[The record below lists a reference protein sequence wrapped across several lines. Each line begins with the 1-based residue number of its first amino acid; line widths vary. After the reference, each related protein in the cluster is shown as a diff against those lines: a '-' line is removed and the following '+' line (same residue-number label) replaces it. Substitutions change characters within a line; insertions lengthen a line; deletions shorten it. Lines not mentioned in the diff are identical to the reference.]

1 MEKDIRILLVDDH
14 QVVREGLQHMLNK
27 EKDME
32 VVGQS
37 ANAEEAL
44 LQLEV
49 FSPNIVLMDI
59 KMPKVDGIELTR
71 QLKEKQPS
79 CNVIML
85 TLYDEYLDEAF
96 EAGAV
101 GYLLKDTKRAELTQ
115 AIRQVHLGETVI
127 SESIKGQPRIDY
139 NIKKAKGSL
148 PQELGDL
155 MPEEIQMII
164 PPPIDANQLV
174 RFISQVEEMLQSRM
188 LQMVGSWRGDTAI
201 TIALS
206 KATPLEDILNKLGGM
221 PEVVTIG
228 EEPPTGEIDPS
239 LFKKAASMPKLTTR
253 FRKAIFVT
261 LENDEAEGQTRHG
274 AKKQALHVKS

>member
-14 QVVREGLQHMLNK
+14 QVVREGLQHMLNQ
-27 EKDME
+27 EEDME

-49 FSPNIVLMDI
+49 FFPNIVLMDI

-115 AIRQVHLGETVI
+115 AIRQVHRGEIVI
-127 SESIKGQPRIDY
+127 SESITTQPGINYKKRLG
-139 NIKKAKGSL
+139 KKAKEDQPG
-148 PQELGDL
+148 EL

-174 RFISQVEEMLQSRM
+174 RFTSQVEEMLQARM

-206 KATPLEDILNKLGGM
+206 KPTPLEDILNKLGGM
-221 PEVVTIG
+221 PEVGTIG
-228 EEPPTGEIDPS
+228 EEPPKGEIDPS
-239 LFKKAASMPKLTTR
+239 LFKKAATMPKLTTR
-253 FRKAIFVT
+253 LRKAIFVT
-261 LENDEAEGQTRHG
+261 LKNSEAEGQTR
-274 AKKQALHVKS
+274 